1 MTGEASVMY
10 SISRNGTT
18 FEIKNY
24 PWDSTGYRPKTFVTL
39 GYDDEG
45 YKVHFVS
52 YETKL
57 KREQNTHNHPDI
69 FRDSCME
76 LFMQF
81 APETDENYINF
92 EINPNGA
99 VYCALTTNRENYQ
112 KVAPSIIDTLDVKI
126 KIHDDRW
133 EIDYY
138 ISKEYIQNL
147 VPTYKHKVGNVIR
160 GNFYKCAEKADDV
173 HYGCFNNIEW
183 EEADFH
189 RPEFFAE
196 FKLV

>member
-1 MTGEASVMY
+1 MHYIEKA
-10 SISRNGTT
+10 GTT

-24 PWDSTGYRPKTFVTL
+24 LWNNNEYRPETFVTV
-39 GYDDEG
+39 GYDEGG

-52 YETKL
+52 YETDL
-57 KREQNTHNHPDI
+57 KCVETEHNTEI
-69 FRDSCME
+69 FKDSCME

-99 VYCALTTNRENYQ
+99 VYCALTTNRETYQ
-112 KVAPSIIDTLDVKI
+112 KVAPSIIDTLGVKT
-126 KIHDDRW
+126 KIYDDRW

-147 VPTYKHKVGNVIR
+147 IPTYEHKEGIVIR
-160 GNFYKCAEKADDV
+160 GNFYKCGDKERYP
-173 HYGCFNNIEW
+173 HHGCFNKIEW
-183 EEADFH
+183 EKPDFH
-189 RPEFFAE
+189 RPEFFVE

>member
-1 MTGEASVMY
+1 MHYIEKK
-10 SISRNGTT
+10 GTR

-24 PWDSTGYRPKTFVTL
+24 LWNNNEYRPETFVTV
-39 GYDDEG
+39 GYDDGG

-52 YETKL
+52 YETEL
-57 KREQNTHNHPDI
+57 KCVQVEHNTEI
-69 FRDSCME
+69 FKDSCME

-99 VYCALTTNRENYQ
+99 VYCALTTNRETYQ
-112 KVAPSIIDTLDVKI
+112 KIAPNIIDTLGVKT
-126 KIHDDRW
+126 KIYDDRW

-147 VPTYKHKVGNVIR
+147 IPTYEHKEGIIIR
-160 GNFYKCAEKADDV
+160 GNFYKCGDKK
-173 HYGCFNNIEW
+173 HYPHHGCFNKIEC
-183 EEADFH
+183 EKPDFH
-189 RPEFFAE
+189 RPEFFTE